1 MRIFSTLQAFPYH
14 VAGIILFFLT
24 HGYSEYPR
32 LVPLADLFLY
42 FFSMLIVATAF
53 MFIFFKLTG
62 SYHKA
67 GLLTS
72 YILLVYLFFG
82 AILDAFKYSGWLHP
96 LSRYSILLPGLFLL
110 FLAGYFLIKRSRRN
124 FRKLTL
130 YLNTFCILIVVF
142 DLVNIGLR
150 LGKSERTTQQE
161 ETVDAAVC
169 IGCQKPD
176 IYLVVIDE
184 YCGSSSLKSYFNYDN
199 SRFETF
205 LRNRGFFVATRPT
218 SNYMAT
224 SLSMASTFDM
234 NYLSWTSA
242 GKKIQVEDY
251 SRAEETITNSNLI
264 KYLTDLNYEVE
275 NYSIFKIN
283 NQPSRFNTGLLPSE
297 LELITFKT
305 LFNRMNKDLVW
316 HLHQKA
322 APRFRWLANHFQ
334 NNFREGNHTLLELT
348 TKALQVKSERPRF
361 IYTHLM
367 MPHYPCLYDS
377 IGREANTNFYDPRIS
392 KKELD
397 EAYLQYLVYTNKVVS
412 TLVEDIQDKTA
423 NKAVISVMSDHG
435 YRGINVKTENAW
447 SNNNFLSVYLPS
459 GKYEKFYSS
468 ISNVNFF
475 RCVINSLF
483 DENLPRL
490 KDSIVN

>member
-14 VAGIILFFLT
+14 VAGVILFFLT

-32 LVPLADLFLY
+32 LIPLADLFLY
-42 FFSMLIVATAF
+42 FFTMLVVATAF

-62 SYHKA
+62 SYRKA

-72 YILLVYLFFG
+72 FILLVYLFFG

-96 LSRYSILLPGLFLL
+96 LSRYSILLPALFLL
-110 FLAGYFLIKRSRRN
+110 FLVACFIIKRSRRN

-130 YLNTFCILIVVF
+130 YLNAVCILIIVF
-142 DLVNIGLR
+142 DLINISLGLSKR
-150 LGKSERTTQQE
+150 EKVGERQ
-161 ETVDAAVC
+161 ETVDTTPC
-169 IGCQKPD
+169 IGCQRPD

-184 YCGSSSLKSYFNYDN
+184 YCGSSSLRSYFNYEN
-199 SRFETF
+199 SRFEGF
-205 LRNRGFFVATRPT
+205 LRDRGFFVATSPT

-234 NYLSWTSA
+234 NYLSWTSR

-251 SRAEETITNSNLI
+251 SKAEKTITNSNLI
-264 KYLTDLNYEVE
+264 KYLTALNYELE

-283 NQPSRFNTGLLPSE
+283 DQPSRFNTGLLPSE

-305 LFNRMNKDLVW
+305 LFNRMNKDLIW

-322 APRFRWLANHFQ
+322 APRFRWLANYFQ
-334 NNFREGNHTLLELT
+334 NNFKEGNHTLLELT
-348 TKALQVKSERPRF
+348 RKSLQKRSEKPRF

-367 MPHYPCLYDS
+367 MPHYPSLYDS
-377 IGREANTNFYDPRIS
+377 TGQEVDINFYDPTIS

-397 EAYLQYLVYTNKVVS
+397 EAYLQYLVYTNKVIS
-412 TLVEDIQDKTA
+412 RLVEDIQDKTA
-423 NKAVISVMSDHG
+423 RKAVIGVISDHG
-435 YRGINVKTENAW
+435 YRGIDARTENAW

-459 GKYEKFYSS
+459 GKYEKFYPSM
-468 ISNVNFF
+468 SNVNFF
-475 RCVINSLF
+475 RSVINSLF

-490 KDSIVN
+490 KDSIVH